1 MLDEEELG
9 HLGVLEGM
17 TEGETDFAL
26 RAKYWL
32 TARRGY
38 VKQDCSLRSA
48 RAMLRKSAPVPSQY
62 RAGDLVCFRRER
74 RSADDTSTNRQT
86 QTSQEP
92 SHAWSSPEARQ
103 SWSYARGYLW
113 PLPFTS

>member
-26 RAKYWL
+26 RAKYRL

-48 RAMLRKSAPVPSQY
+48 RAMLRKSAPIPSDY
-62 RAGDLVCFRRER
+62 RAGDLVRFRRER
-74 RSADDTSTNRQT
+74 RSADDTS
-86 QTSQEP
+86 
-92 SHAWSSPEARQ
+92 
-103 SWSYARGYLW
+103 
-113 PLPFTS
+113 